1 MKGYQIGGIQQVGIG
16 VKNFEDAWNWYIK
29 VLGMD
34 CRIFEEEAEANL
46 MLPFTEGKP
55 RRRHAVLAMNLQGGG
70 GFEVWQHKGKVPEP
84 IKEEIRIGDLG
95 ILICK
100 MKVKNIDQAYSFFAK
115 NNVVLLC
122 QPVMD
127 PAGKKTFFLIDPFGN
142 VFQMVEGTSWFMNE
156 NKVGGGSCGTIIGV
170 TDIDKSRTV
179 YSDILGY
186 DEVVYDSTGTF
197 PDLMSLPG
205 GNNEFRRVLLKRSEP
220 ISGYF
225 SRMFGES
232 VIELVSLAG
241 KTGRRVYR
249 DRMWG
254 DPGFIHLCFDI
265 WGMDELKRYCANAG
279 FPFAVDSK
287 LSKEGNSFDMGEAA
301 GHFAYIEDTDGV
313 LIEFVE
319 THKVPV
325 LKKLGWYID
334 LRKRNSYR
342 PLPDWILKT
351 LRFSR
356 VKKPKSGP

>member
-1 MKGYQIGGIQQVGIG
+1 
-16 VKNFEDAWNWYIK
+16 
-29 VLGMD
+29 
-34 CRIFEEEAEANL
+34 
-46 MLPFTEGKP
+46 
-55 RRRHAVLAMNLQGGG
+55 
-70 GFEVWQHKGKVPEP
+70 
-84 IKEEIRIGDLG
+84 
-95 ILICK
+95 
-100 MKVKNIDQAYSFFAK
+100 
-115 NNVVLLC
+115 
-122 QPVMD
+122 
-127 PAGKKTFFLIDPFGN
+127 
-142 VFQMVEGTSWFMNE
+142 
-156 NKVGGGSCGTIIGV
+156 
-170 TDIDKSRTV
+170 
-179 YSDILGY
+179 
-186 DEVVYDSTGTF
+186 
-197 PDLMSLPG
+197 MSLPG